1 MRNDGDEP
9 ARILMWSEVVVPTS
23 TVYPDSDKVGV
34 YVSED
39 EAEDLVFRRTSAVEY
54 LDGETGG

>member
-1 MRNDGDEP
+1 
-9 ARILMWSEVVVPTS
+9 MWSEVVVPTS

-39 EAEDLVFRRTSAVEY
+39 KAEDLVFRRTSAVEY